1 MQGKIEIHKFK
12 ASLNNG
18 ATGGEKVSGFPQE
31 VKANYNFLSLQ
42 IEIKERTE
50 SE

>member
-18 ATGGEKVSGFPQE
+18 APGGEKVSGFPQE
-31 VKANYNFLSLQ
+31 IKAKYNFLTLQ
-42 IEIKERTE
+42 IEIKERDDE
-50 SE
+50 E

>member
-18 ATGGEKVSGFPQE
+18 APGGEKVLGFPQE
-31 VKANYNFLSLQ
+31 VKASYNFIPLQ
-42 IEIKERTE
+42 IVFKERTE
-50 SE
+50 TE

>member
-1 MQGKIEIHKFK
+1 MQGKIEIHKLK

-18 ATGGEKVSGFPQE
+18 APGGEKVSGFPQE

-50 SE
+50 NE